1 MKKGLILLLT
11 AIIGIS
17 NVNVMAASTRKSSE
31 IYMSE
36 EINTSSI
43 NLPSL
48 LSSGFKSLLQFMQ
61 SNSTFLDI
69 KSSPEVI
76 AYDDFWQ
83 IKHENVHFNYG
94 GIQSKVRKELKMY
107 SKDTLRAYVLKGHLF
122 SVGKKVIISY
132 YNSNLG
138 EIKEGVVGTGE
149 TVSYT
154 ATFSSLNALTRY
166 IYFQSSDSL
175 NWIPVI
181 LYIPDQTSPNWNG
194 YVINTIKPIIS
205 IENLYQKNPS
215 IIFDN
220 NKIYTENPNLING
233 ITVEK
238 MKPLASENKRFTI
251 QQLYESFLDPNTGIV
266 TNQSTI
272 QKPNNYFEISDS
284 ISNISYD
291 ELNDI
296 TSFFFESNSTF
307 NHEIKFSGKYPM
319 YKIGDNMNLKFK
331 AESLFEKEGIEF
343 IDLDYNLF
351 VDTNNTFP
359 KLDKYIDVDVP

>member
-122 SVGKKVIISY
+122 SVGKK
-132 YNSNLG
+132 L
-138 EIKEGVVGTGE
+138 
-149 TVSYT
+149 
-154 ATFSSLNALTRY
+154 
-166 IYFQSSDSL
+166 
-175 NWIPVI
+175 
-181 LYIPDQTSPNWNG
+181 
-194 YVINTIKPIIS
+194 
-205 IENLYQKNPS
+205 
-215 IIFDN
+215 
-220 NKIYTENPNLING
+220 
-233 ITVEK
+233 
-238 MKPLASENKRFTI
+238 
-251 QQLYESFLDPNTGIV
+251 
-266 TNQSTI
+266 
-272 QKPNNYFEISDS
+272 
-284 ISNISYD
+284 
-291 ELNDI
+291 
-296 TSFFFESNSTF
+296 
-307 NHEIKFSGKYPM
+307 
-319 YKIGDNMNLKFK
+319 
-331 AESLFEKEGIEF
+331 
-343 IDLDYNLF
+343 
-351 VDTNNTFP
+351 
-359 KLDKYIDVDVP
+359 